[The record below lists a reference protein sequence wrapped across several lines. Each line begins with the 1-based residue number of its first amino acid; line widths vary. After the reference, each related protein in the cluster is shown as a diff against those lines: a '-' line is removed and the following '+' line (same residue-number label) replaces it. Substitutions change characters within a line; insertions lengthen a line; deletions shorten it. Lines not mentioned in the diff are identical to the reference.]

1 MSDTKPLNVL
11 FLCTH
16 NSARSI
22 LAEALLNHM
31 GQGKF
36 KAFSAG
42 SSPRENQSPNP
53 LALVTLQKAGIS
65 TAGLSSKSWDVF
77 ATPDAPQMDLVI
89 TVSDNAAGEVCPYW
103 PGQPATAHW
112 GYADP
117 SEGNGSDAEKLEAFS
132 QTLHLIKR
140 RLEIFINL
148 PMSSLNKIVLEKT
161 ARDLANK

>member
-1 MSDTKPLNVL
+1 MTDTQPLNVL

-31 GQGKF
+31 GHGKF

-42 SSPRENQSPNP
+42 SSPKDNQQPNP
-53 LALVTLQKAGIS
+53 MALATLQKANIS
-65 TAGLSSKSWDVF
+65 IEGLSSKSWDVF
-77 ATPDAPQMDLVI
+77 AEPNAPHMDLVI
-89 TVSDNAAGEVCPYW
+89 TVCDNAAGEVCPYW

-117 SEGNGSDAEKLEAFS
+117 SAGEGSDDEKMEAFK

-140 RLEIFINL
+140 RLDIFTSL
-148 PMSSLNKIVLEKT
+148 PMASLNKMALEKT
-161 ARDLANK
+161 ARDLAQQ